1 MSPRPHPAIHSPR
14 GRALVTAALVGVVM
28 LAVPAGA
35 RAHAVLE
42 TSAPSYGAVVR
53 AEPRRLILRYDEE
66 VVPRLAQVSVVTPAG
81 RELAGAP
88 HVTGAT
94 VTVALRAGPHGSY
107 TVRWRMVAADDGHV
121 TEGAFSFGVDPKPVA
136 PAPAHGT
143 SIAVA
148 PELLAWLQFVA
159 IVLAG
164 GVLTFRAAVLVPA
177 ARALRSRR
185 RDAGASGAAASV
197 GRPSRSPEEAGGP
210 ITIGVGVT
218 GAAIGIHAS
227 LFSFLVG
234 AYPAVGGGISNFI
247 GTEIIP
253 LRVSTHSGQAF
264 TLSSFAWL
272 LAAALMIAAW
282 CYPRRREPLLALA
295 GVLSLAI
302 AFGLSWASHPA
313 GRGTPALAADYA
325 HLLAGALWVGGL
337 IALVIL
343 AGAVRALAPADRDA
357 LFRACLLRFSALAAP
372 VVVILAAA
380 AVYLAI
386 RELPAVSALFDSRYG
401 ILILAKTATFAAAI
415 ALAGYHRR
423 SVVPRV
429 AAGAP
434 AAAVRRTLMIEAG
447 VLLVTLVLAAIL
459 SQSAPPA

>member
-1 MSPRPHPAIHSPR
+1 MGTGAPCRRLHRRIAAVV
-14 GRALVTAALVGVVM
+14 ALATLVVV
-28 LAVPAGA
+28 LAVPATA
-35 RAHAVLE
+35 AAHAVLE
-42 TSAPSYGAVVR
+42 RSTPSFGAVVH
-53 AEPRRLILRYDEE
+53 AEPHRVTLRYDEE

-81 RELAGAP
+81 RDLAGTPQVA
-88 HVTGAT
+88 GST
-94 VTVALRAGPHGSY
+94 VTVALRAGPRGSY

-121 TEGAFSFGVDPKPVA
+121 TEGAFSFGVDAKPVA
-136 PAPAHGT
+136 PVPAQGA
-143 SIAVA
+143 SIPVA
-148 PELLAWLQFVA
+148 PEALAWLQFIA

-164 GVLTFRAAVLVPA
+164 GMLTFRAAVLVPA
-177 ARALRSRR
+177 ARVLGSGQRGAGDARLAIGLGI
-185 RDAGASGAAASV
+185 AGAILGLHAA
-197 GRPSRSPEEAGGP
+197 
-210 ITIGVGVT
+210 
-218 GAAIGIHAS
+218 

-234 AYPAVGGGISNFI
+234 AYPAVGGGVSNFV

-272 LAAALMIAAW
+272 LAAALIVAAW
-282 CYPRRREPLLALA
+282 CYPRRREPLLGIA
-295 GVLSLAI
+295 GLLSLAI

-313 GRGTPALAADYA
+313 GRGTLTLAADYA
-325 HLLAGALWVGGL
+325 HLLGAALWVGGL
-337 IALVIL
+337 IALAIL
-343 AGAVRALAPADRDA
+343 AGAVRASAATDRDA

-372 VVVILAAA
+372 VVAVLAAA

-423 SVVPRV
+423 AVVPRV

-434 AAAVRRTLMIEAG
+434 AATVRRTLVVEAG

-459 SQSAPPA
+459 SQSAPPG